1 MVVRPQRVL
10 SITTQLAN
18 QVVRQLGAESQRVND
33 VAEGVAAGNGRAP
46 PLRQVVD
53 VHVAVGEGPTGR
65 NVEVANHLVDAQA
78 AFDAAAFVALLG
90 QPLRVVLPLALL
102 HGGAIAKGPRGLG
115 VGFAH
120 FFAGGAAAGL
130 FGVVRGRGA
139 VAGTA
144 VGGVEVGG
152 GFVGGVAVGCKMC

>member
-1 MVVRPQRVL
+1 M
-10 SITTQLAN
+10 
-18 QVVRQLGAESQRVND
+18 
-33 VAEGVAAGNGRAP
+33 AAGDGRAP

-53 VHVAVGEGPTGR
+53 VHVPVAETTAGR
-65 NVEVANHLVDAQA
+65 NVEVADHLVDAQA
-78 AFDAAAFVALLG
+78 TFDATSFVTLLG
-90 QPLRVVLPLALL
+90 EPLRVVLPLALL
-102 HGGAIAKGPRGLG
+102 HGGAVAEGPGRLG

-130 FGVVRGRGA
+130 FGVVGGRSA

-152 GFVGGVAVGCKMC
+152 GFVGGVAVEGVRVSGNGRRRGG